1 VPTLNKASYLGPFKI
16 LLSQHLAKCPTPTHR
31 SLGLVS
37 MLMQMF
43 GVENYMIV
51 VSKKWGEES
60 IDNESRVVNSDDLRG
75 RTKDKYIEVLII
87 EAKCKAATVT

>member
-1 VPTLNKASYLGPFKI
+1 
-16 LLSQHLAKCPTPTHR
+16 
-31 SLGLVS
+31 